1 MVPNTA
7 ARTADLPSELRV
19 KALVF
24 TAAGRVELR
33 DEPAPVP
40 ASDEVLI
47 TVEASGICG
56 SELHGFRSVGFRR
69 PPMIMGHEFAGTLP
83 DGTPVV
89 VNPLISCGNCA
100 ACRDGRA
107 QLCESRELLGVH
119 RAGGFAE
126 QVAVPT
132 GNLYVL
138 PAGTD
143 WSCAALIEPLANAVH
158 AVRLAGASPGRVAVI
173 GAGAIGLVCL
183 LVAQQ
188 DSPAPVVVADP
199 SPLRRALAER
209 LGAVTVESLLRE

>member
-1 MVPNTA
+1 MDQCRVVPNTA

-107 QLCESRELLGVH
+107 QLCESRELP
-119 RAGGFAE
+119 GGE
-126 QVAVPT
+126 HVQVA
-132 GNLYVL
+132 
-138 PAGTD
+138 
-143 WSCAALIEPLANAVH
+143 
-158 AVRLAGASPGRVAVI
+158 GRY
-173 GAGAIGLVCL
+173 GDLFR
-183 LVAQQ
+183 
-188 DSPAPVVVADP
+188 DP
-199 SPLRRALAER
+199 RRMFEDAAER
-209 LGAVTVESLLRE
+209 VNERVGACSVELGQR